1 MSVAVNVGDATRELA
16 VPERLTRV
24 LIMADAPASAAHL
37 HRLLEGE
44 IGVQVVG
51 RLARTS
57 SLASS
62 IAELSPDVV
71 LWHVGAERASHVTDV
86 PTPEVPL
93 VVIADQPEPNWI
105 HELLSGKVRALL
117 LGDPSSA
124 ELVAAIQSAIAGL
137 VVLSPKVRALLRPG
151 IVIAD
156 ENEYAERLTA
166 REQEVLEMMMEGLS
180 NKEIAMCLNV
190 SSHTVKFHIS
200 SVLAKLGAS
209 TRTEAITIGLRR
221 GLITI

>member
-1 MSVAVNVGDATRELA
+1 
-16 VPERLTRV
+16 
-24 LIMADAPASAAHL
+24 MADAPAAAARL

-51 RLARTS
+51 RLAGTS
-57 SLASS
+57 RLASS
-62 IAELSPDVV
+62 ITELSPDVV
-71 LWHVGAERASHVTDV
+71 LWHVGAERASHVNDLS
-86 PTPEVPL
+86 TPEVPL
-93 VVIADQPEPNWI
+93 VVIVDQPEPTWI
-105 HELLSGKVRALL
+105 REFLSGKVRALL
-117 LGDPSSA
+117 VGDPGST
-124 ELVAAIQSAIAGL
+124 ELLAAIQSAIAGL
-137 VVLSPKVRALLRPG
+137 VTLSPKLSAFLRPG
-151 IVIAD
+151 IVTAD

-200 SVLAKLGAS
+200 SVLGKLGAS